1 MTKPRNIDPASPMK
15 TLAGWK
21 LKTRKATHAPARAA
35 AMIAGSARPREAARM
50 AKVVAPSPVM
60 PAARPSMPSLKLIM
74 FTIATNQRIVSGYWA
89 GPRSPTPRNGQGD
102 VVDGQPRRDRD
113 RGAGHL
119 AHELDGRGEA
129 PDVVDRAEGADQHR
143 AGHQR
148 ARRGVGGQEVEHR
161 HQEAREDRETAQA
174 RRGLAVDAPVRGLV
188 DGPDR
193 PRQARGQRRRG
204 EHDERRDDGAECG
217 DEGRRHGG
225 GPRGAQG

>member
-1 MTKPRNIDPASPMK
+1 
-15 TLAGWK
+15 
-21 LKTRKATHAPARAA
+21 
-35 AMIAGSARPREAARM
+35 
-50 AKVVAPSPVM
+50 M

-89 GPRSPTPRNGQGD
+89 GPEVAHAQERQRD
-102 VVDGQPRRDRD
+102 VVDGQARRDRD

-119 AHELDGRGEA
+119 AHELDRRREA
-129 PDVVDRAEGADQHR
+129 PDVVDRAEGADQDR

-161 HQEAREDRETAQA
+161 HQEAREDREAAQA
-174 RRGLAVDAPVRGLV
+174 RRRLAVDAPVRGVV

-193 PRQARGQRRRG
+193 PRQPRRQRRRG